1 MTPSEI
7 RLFTPKEQTLLVD
20 TEPARLRELSEDE
33 LGDLLGRVR
42 RLRNKY
48 SDLHR
53 SQGRASV
60 EAAAKRY
67 AATTSNQ
74 RTLRKAE
81 VAEDAVA
88 RVARHLATAAR
99 AGAKELKAA
108 RIEAARSGSGAPK
121 RSKSAKDDPAP
132 SKRTRSRSKVKG
144 SQVGSTSARNKRNQA
159 ARDNKRS

>member
-7 RLFTPKEQTLLVD
+7 RLFTPKEQTLLIE
-20 TEPARLRELSEDE
+20 TEPRRLREMSEDE
-33 LGDLLGRVR
+33 LGDLLTRTR

-53 SQGRASV
+53 SQGRDSI

-67 AATTSNQ
+67 AATTSNE

-99 AGAKELKAA
+99 SGAKELRAA
-108 RIEAARSGSGAPK
+108 RLDAARSGSSRPAAASK
-121 RSKSAKDDPAP
+121 RSTPPVKSATK
-132 SKRTRSRSKVKG
+132 SRSRSKVKG

-159 ARDNKRS
+159 SRDSR